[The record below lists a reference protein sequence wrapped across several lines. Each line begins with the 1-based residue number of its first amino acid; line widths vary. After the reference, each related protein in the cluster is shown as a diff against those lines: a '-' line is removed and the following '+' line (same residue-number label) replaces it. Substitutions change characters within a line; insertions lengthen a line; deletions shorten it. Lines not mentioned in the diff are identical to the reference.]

1 MREIDVLAV
10 EVRQGPAEIGIAED
24 DVELVVVGQA
34 AQVVF
39 FTEPDAVRP
48 LRLREPHEPRSRRH
62 VSGTGFFGHGGHSR
76 GSDSL
81 MDDEDVLARKEVVVK
96 IDDGIEAEVMEL
108 IRCPEGL
115 LQILSGLQAGR

>member
-108 IRCPEGL
+108 IRCPEVFC
-115 LQILSGLQAGR
+115 RY

>member
-48 LRLREPHEPRSRRH
+48 LRLREPHEPRGPSSRKRH
-62 VSGTGFFGHGGHSR
+62 R
-76 GSDSL
+76 
-81 MDDEDVLARKEVVVK
+81 
-96 IDDGIEAEVMEL
+96 
-108 IRCPEGL
+108 L
-115 LQILSGLQAGR
+115 LRPWRP